1 MPKLPEPL
9 GPLAVSRLTQPGRHA
24 VGGVPGLALQV
35 LQSGG
40 RTWILRV
47 MIGPRRREMGL
58 GGYPGVTLAMAREAA
73 REARDLIRRGIDP
86 IKAAKDARAVLM
98 VKPTVGYTFKAAA
111 EAYIA
116 AHGASWKNPK
126 HRDQW
131 TATLKKYAYP
141 VIGMLDVAAIELP
154 HIMRILEPIWVKKTE
169 TAKRLRGR
177 MEMVLDWAGAR
188 GFRSGP
194 NPARWRGHLDKLL
207 AKPSKVHRITHH
219 RALPIDDIGAFMT
232 RLRATDGT
240 GAKALEFAILTAAR
254 SGEVRG
260 ATWKEIDLDARVWT
274 ISAERMKAA
283 REHRAPLSEAAI
295 AVLNTLP
302 QGKPDAYVFKAAHGG
317 RLSDMTIS
325 AVLRRMDVDAVPHG
339 FRSTFRDW
347 AAERTNYPNEVA
359 EMALAHAV
367 GNKVEAAYRRGD
379 LFEKRLA
386 MMNDWAEFCSRG
398 GTVTPPSDERTNGM
412 KVMDRLPPDMELQ
425 TATPAAR

>member
-9 GPLAVSRLTQPGRHA
+9 GPLAVSRLSKPGLHA
-24 VGGVPGLALQV
+24 VGVVPGLALQV
-35 LQSGG
+35 LSSGG
-40 RTWILRV
+40 RTWILRAV
-47 MIGPRRREMGL
+47 IGNRRREMGL
-58 GGYPGVTLAMAREAA
+58 GGYPGVTLAAAREAA

-86 IKAAKDARAVLM
+86 IEAAKEAREALKVTPAVA
-98 VKPTVGYTFKAAA
+98 YTFRAAA

-116 AHGASWKNPK
+116 AHEASWKNAK

-131 TATLKKYAYP
+131 TATLKNYAYP
-141 VIGMLDVAAIELP
+141 VMGKLDVAVIDLP
-154 HIMRILEPIWVKKTE
+154 HVMRVLEPIWIKKTE

-177 MEMVLDWAGAR
+177 IEMVLDWAGAR

-219 RALPIDDIGAFMT
+219 RALPIDEISGFMT
-232 RLRATDGT
+232 RLR
-240 GAKALEFAILTAAR
+240 GAEGVGARALEFAILTAAR

-260 ATWKEIDLDARVWT
+260 ATWKEIDLDARLWT

-283 REHRAPLSEAAI
+283 REHRAPLSEAAV
-295 AVLNTLP
+295 ATLKAMP
-302 QGKPDAYVFKAAHGG
+302 PGRPDSYVFRAAHGG

-325 AVLRRMDVDAVPHG
+325 AVLRRLEVDAVPHG

-347 AAERTNYPNEVA
+347 VAERTAYPNEVA

-386 MMNDWAEFCSRG
+386 MMNDWADFCLREP
-398 GTVTPPSDERTNGM
+398 TPPA
-412 KVMDRLPPDMELQ
+412 KPD
-425 TATPAAR
+425 

>member
-1 MPKLPEPL
+1 MPKLREPL
-9 GPLAVSRLTQPGRHA
+9 GPLAVSRLDKPGLHA

-35 LQSGG
+35 LKTGG
-40 RTWILRV
+40 RTWILRT
-47 MIGPRRREMGL
+47 MIGTRRREMGL
-58 GGYPGVTLAMAREAA
+58 GGYPAVTLAMAKEAA
-73 REARDLIRRGIDP
+73 REARDLIRRGTDP
-86 IKAAKDARAVLM
+86 IEAAREARSALLTPP
-98 VKPTVGYTFKAAA
+98 KPQYTFQAAA
-111 EAYIA
+111 EAYVS
-116 AHGASWKNPK
+116 AHEAGWKNPK

-141 VIGMLDVAAIELP
+141 VMGKLDVAVIELP
-154 HIMRILEPIWVKKTE
+154 HVMRVLEPIWTKKTE

-177 MEMVLDWAGAR
+177 IEMVLDWAGAR

-207 AKPSKVHRITHH
+207 AKPSKVHRIAHH
-219 RALPIDDIGAFMT
+219 RALPIDEMKAFMAQ
-232 RLRATDGT
+232 LRAAEGM
-240 GAKALEFAILTAAR
+240 GARALEFAILTAAR

-283 REHRAPLSEAAI
+283 REHRAPLSNAA
-295 AVLNTLP
+295 VKLLRSMP
-302 QGKPDAYVFKAAHGG
+302 PGRPDAYLFRAAHGG

-325 AVLRRMDVDAVPHG
+325 AVLRRMEVDAVPHG

-347 AAERTNYPNEVA
+347 AAERTAYPNEVA

-386 MMNDWAEFCSRG
+386 MMDDWAEFCSQP
-398 GTVTPPSDERTNGM
+398 TP
-412 KVMDRLPPDMELQ
+412 
-425 TATPAAR
+425 

>member
-9 GPLAVSRLTQPGRHA
+9 GPLAVSRLNTPGLHA

-35 LQSGG
+35 LKSGG

-47 MIGPRRREMGL
+47 MVGSRRREMGL

-73 REARDLIRRGIDP
+73 RDARDLIRRGIDP
-86 IKAAKDARAVLM
+86 IEAGKEARAALTI
-98 VKPTVGYTFKAAA
+98 PSTDGYTFRAAA

-116 AHGASWKNPK
+116 AHEASWKNPK

-131 TATLKKYAYP
+131 TATLKNYAYP
-141 VIGMLDVAAIELP
+141 VMGKLDVSAIELP
-154 HIMRILEPIWVKKTE
+154 HVMRVLEPIWVKKTE

-177 MEMVLDWAGAR
+177 MEMVLDWATAR

-219 RALPIDDIGAFMT
+219 RALPIDDMKTFMA
-232 RLRATDGT
+232 RLRAAEGT
-240 GAKALEFAILTAAR
+240 GARALEFAILTAAR

-260 ATWKEIDLDARVWT
+260 ATWNEIDLNARVWT
-274 ISAERMKAA
+274 ISAARMKAA
-283 REHRAPLSEAAI
+283 REHRAPLSTAAVAI
-295 AVLNTLP
+295 LGTLP
-302 QGKPDAYVFKAAHGG
+302 AGRPDSYLFKAAHGG
-317 RLSDMTIS
+317 RISDMTIS
-325 AVLRRMDVDAVPHG
+325 AVLRRLEVDAVPHG

-347 AAERTNYPNEVA
+347 AAERTTYPNEVA

-386 MMNDWAEFCSRG
+386 MMDEWAEFCSTR
-398 GTVTPPSDERTNGM
+398 SS
-412 KVMDRLPPDMELQ
+412 
-425 TATPAAR
+425 

>member
-1 MPKLPEPL
+1 MPKLPEPM
-9 GPLAVSRLTQPGRHA
+9 GPLAVSRLNRPGLHA

-35 LQSGG
+35 LASGG
-40 RTWILRV
+40 RTWVLRAV
-47 MIGPRRREMGL
+47 IGNRRREMGL

-86 IKAAKDARAVLM
+86 IEAANEAREALKVT
-98 VKPTVGYTFKAAA
+98 PTIAYTFRAAA

-116 AHGASWKNPK
+116 AHEASWKNPK

-131 TATLKKYAYP
+131 TATLKNYAYP
-141 VIGMLDVAAIELP
+141 VMGKLDVAAIELP
-154 HIMRILEPIWVKKTE
+154 HVMRVLEPIWLKKTE

-177 MEMVLDWAGAR
+177 IEMVLDWAGAR
-188 GFRSGP
+188 GFREGP

-207 AKPSKVHRITHH
+207 AKPSKVHRIVHH
-219 RALPIDDIGAFMT
+219 RALPIDGISAFMA
-232 RLRATDGT
+232 RLRTAEGV
-240 GAKALEFAILTAAR
+240 GARALEFAILTAAR

-260 ATWKEIDLDARVWT
+260 ATWNEIDLDARLWT

-283 REHRAPLSEAAI
+283 REHRAPLSEAAV
-295 AVLNTLP
+295 AVLRAMP
-302 QGKPDAYVFKAAHGG
+302 QGRPDSYVFKAAHGG

-325 AVLRRMDVDAVPHG
+325 AVLRRLDVDAVPHG

-347 AAERTNYPNEVA
+347 VAERTAYPNEVA

-386 MMNDWAEFCSRG
+386 MMNDWARFCAE
-398 GTVTPPSDERTNGM
+398 T
-412 KVMDRLPPDMELQ
+412 
-425 TATPAAR
+425 

>member
-1 MPKLPEPL
+1 MPKLPDL
-9 GPLAVSRLTQPGRHA
+9 MGPLAVSRLTKPGLHA

-35 LQSGG
+35 LKSGG

-47 MIGPRRREMGL
+47 MIGARRREMGL

-73 REARDLIRRGIDP
+73 REARDSIRRGIDP
-86 IKAAKDARAVLM
+86 IEAAKEARAALTVT
-98 VKPTVGYTFKAAA
+98 PTVGYTFRAAA

-116 AHGASWKNPK
+116 AHEASWKNPK

-131 TATLKKYAYP
+131 TATLKNYAYP
-141 VIGMLDVAAIELP
+141 VMGKLDVAAIELP
-154 HIMRILEPIWVKKTE
+154 HVMRVLEPIWTKKTE

-177 MEMVLDWAGAR
+177 MEMVLDWATAR

-219 RALPIDDIGAFMT
+219 RALAIDEMGPFMNQ
-232 RLRATDGT
+232 LRAAEGT
-240 GAKALEFAILTAAR
+240 GARALEFAILTAAR

-283 REHRAPLSEAAI
+283 REHRAPLSKAAI
-295 AVLNTLP
+295 AVLHAMPAGRPN
-302 QGKPDAYVFKAAHGG
+302 AYVFKAAHGG
-317 RLSDMTIS
+317 RISDMTIS
-325 AVLRRMDVDAVPHG
+325 AVLRRLEVDAVPHG

-347 AAERTNYPNEVA
+347 AAERTTYPNEVA

-386 MMNDWAEFCSRG
+386 MMDDWADFCSRC
-398 GTVTPPSDERTNGM
+398 SR
-412 KVMDRLPPDMELQ
+412 
-425 TATPAAR
+425 

>member
-1 MPKLPEPL
+1 MPKLPEPM
-9 GPLAVSRLTQPGRHA
+9 GPLAVSRLSRPGLHT

-35 LQSGG
+35 LASGG

-47 MIGPRRREMGL
+47 VIGNRRREMGL

-73 REARDLIRRGIDP
+73 REARDLVRRGIDP
-86 IKAAKDARAVLM
+86 IEAAKEAREALKVT
-98 VKPTVGYTFKAAA
+98 PTVTYTVQAAA

-116 AHGASWKNPK
+116 AHEASWKNAK

-131 TATLKKYAYP
+131 TATLKNYAYP
-141 VIGMLDVAAIELP
+141 VMGKLDVAAIELP
-154 HIMRILEPIWVKKTE
+154 HVMRVLEPIWLKKTE

-177 MEMVLDWAGAR
+177 IEMVLDWAGAR
-188 GFRSGP
+188 GFREGP

-207 AKPSKVHRITHH
+207 AKPSKVHRIVHH
-219 RALPIDDIGAFMT
+219 RALPIDEISAFMM
-232 RLRATDGT
+232 RLRDAEGV
-240 GAKALEFAILTAAR
+240 GARALEFAILTAAR

-260 ATWKEIDLDARVWT
+260 ATWKEIDLDARLWT

-283 REHRAPLSEAAI
+283 REHRAPLSEAAV
-295 AVLNTLP
+295 AVLKAMP
-302 QGKPDAYVFKAAHGG
+302 RGRPDSYVFRAAHGG

-325 AVLRRMDVDAVPHG
+325 AVLRRLDVDAVPHG

-347 AAERTNYPNEVA
+347 VAERTAYPNEVA

-386 MMNDWAEFCSRG
+386 MMNDWAEFCSM
-398 GTVTPPSDERTNGM
+398 NG
-412 KVMDRLPPDMELQ
+412 DAL
-425 TATPAAR
+425 